1 MRAIYLAAVLLISG
15 FAVSTASAAPAAP
28 MKGVSQQQQHVIDV
42 QYRHDDRRHY
52 RRHAAPPPRY
62 RAGHRYSSAPR
73 GWHRHGSRPR
83 DWNRRG
89 CVMVGPVWFC
99 P

>member
-1 MRAIYLAAVLLISG
+1 MRIVTLAAALVISG
-15 FAVSTASAAPAAP
+15 FAVTAASAAPLAP
-28 MKGVSQQQQHVIDV
+28 LTGVSQQLVPVIDI
-42 QYRHDDRRHY
+42 QYRDRDRRDY
-52 RRHAAPPPRY
+52 RRNYAPPPRY
-62 RAGHRYSSAPR
+62 RAGQRYKSAPR
-73 GWHRHGSRPR
+73 GYRRYDRRPG

>member
-1 MRAIYLAAVLLISG
+1 MKTIYLAAALLISG
-15 FAVSTASAAPAAP
+15 AVISTASAAPVAP
-28 MKGVSQQQQHVIDV
+28 MSGLTHQAPVIDV
-42 QYRHDDRRHY
+42 QYRHRDNHNTRRHV
-52 RRHAAPPPRY
+52 RPAPRY

-73 GWHRHGSRPR
+73 GWHRYSRRPG